1 MFWDIAG
8 REVKSNRMTL
18 AMAFVMRG
26 IYNSRVADFIEFI
39 DVRKSF
45 GDRVILDGVSFS
57 VEKGKTFAI
66 LGPSG
71 IGKTVTITH
80 IVGLLKPD
88 SGRIIVDG
96 QDVTNLSERDL
107 AAVRKKVQLV
117 FQSGALF
124 DSMTVREN
132 VAFPLAD
139 TDLSDEEVERRVQE
153 KLSLVEI
160 EDLKDLMPSELSTG
174 IKRAVAIARALAV
187 EPQAILYDEPTTM
200 VDPLMS
206 QTINS
211 LIRKMQRQLGMT
223 QIVVTHDIANCAEKV
238 ADRVALLD
246 KGKFAFIGSMA
257 ELYASDHPVVHE
269 FVEEDRIRFEKEKE
283 FV

>member
-1 MFWDIAG
+1 M
-8 REVKSNRMTL
+8 
-18 AMAFVMRG
+18 
-26 IYNSRVADFIEFI
+26 ADFIEFI
-39 DVRKSF
+39 DVHKSF
-45 GDRVILDGVSFS
+45 GERLILDGVSFS
-57 VEKGKTFAI
+57 VAKGTTFAI

-88 SGRIIVDG
+88 SGRIVVDG
-96 QDVTNLSERDL
+96 QDVTDLSEREL
-107 AAVRKKVQLV
+107 TPIRKKIQLV

-124 DSMTVREN
+124 DSMTVWDN
-132 VAFPLAD
+132 VAFPLTEAD
-139 TDLSDEEVERRVQE
+139 ISEEELDRRVQE
-153 KLSLVEI
+153 KLRLVDI
-160 EDLKDLMPSELSTG
+160 EDLADLMPSELSTG
-174 IKRAVAIARALAV
+174 MKRSVAIARALAV

-211 LIRKMQRQLGMT
+211 LIRKMQSQLGMT

-246 KGKFAFIGSMA
+246 KGRFVFNGTMA
-257 ELYASDHPVVHE
+257 ELYVSDHPVVKE

>member
-1 MFWDIAG
+1 
-8 REVKSNRMTL
+8 
-18 AMAFVMRG
+18 
-26 IYNSRVADFIEFI
+26 VADFIEFI
-39 DVRKSF
+39 DVHKSF
-45 GDRVILDGVSFS
+45 GERLILDGVSFS
-57 VEKGKTFAI
+57 VAKGTTFAI

-88 SGRIIVDG
+88 SGRIVVDG
-96 QDVTNLSERDL
+96 QDVTDLSEREL
-107 AAVRKKVQLV
+107 TPIRKKIQLV

-124 DSMTVREN
+124 DSMTVWDN
-132 VAFPLAD
+132 VAFPLTEAD
-139 TDLSDEEVERRVQE
+139 ISEEELDRRVQE
-153 KLSLVEI
+153 KLRLVDI
-160 EDLKDLMPSELSTG
+160 EDLADLMPSELSTG
-174 IKRAVAIARALAV
+174 MKRSVAIARALAV

-211 LIRKMQRQLGMT
+211 LIRKMQSQLGMT

-246 KGKFAFIGSMA
+246 KGRFVFNGTMA
-257 ELYASDHPVVHE
+257 ELYVSDHPVVKE

>member
-1 MFWDIAG
+1 
-8 REVKSNRMTL
+8 
-18 AMAFVMRG
+18 
-26 IYNSRVADFIEFI
+26 VADFIEFI
-39 DVRKSF
+39 DVHKSF
-45 GDRVILDGVSFS
+45 GERLILDGVSFT
-57 VEKGKTFAI
+57 VAKGTTFAI

-88 SGRIIVDG
+88 SGRILVDG
-96 QDVTNLSERDL
+96 QDITDLSEREL
-107 AAVRKKVQLV
+107 TPIRKKIQLV

-124 DSMTVREN
+124 DSMTVWDN
-132 VAFPLAD
+132 VAFPLTEAD
-139 TDLSDEEVERRVQE
+139 ISEEELERRVQE
-153 KLSLVEI
+153 KLRLVDI
-160 EDLKDLMPSELSTG
+160 EDLADLMPSELSTG
-174 IKRAVAIARALAV
+174 MKRSVAIARALAV

-211 LIRKMQRQLGMT
+211 LIRKMQSQLGMT

-246 KGKFAFIGSMA
+246 KGRFVFNGTMA
-257 ELYASDHPVVHE
+257 ELYVSDHPVVKE

>member
-1 MFWDIAG
+1 
-8 REVKSNRMTL
+8 
-18 AMAFVMRG
+18 
-26 IYNSRVADFIEFI
+26 VADFIEFI
-39 DVRKSF
+39 DVHKSF
-45 GDRVILDGVSFS
+45 GERLILDGVSFS
-57 VEKGKTFAI
+57 VAKGTTFAI

-88 SGRIIVDG
+88 SGRIVVDG
-96 QDVTNLSERDL
+96 QDVTDLSEREL
-107 AAVRKKVQLV
+107 TPIRKKIQLV

-124 DSMTVREN
+124 DSMTVWDN
-132 VAFPLAD
+132 VAFPLTEAD
-139 TDLSDEEVERRVQE
+139 ISEEELDRRVQE
-153 KLSLVEI
+153 KLRLVDI
-160 EDLKDLMPSELSTG
+160 EDLADLMPSELSTG
-174 IKRAVAIARALAV
+174 MKRSVAIARALAV

-211 LIRKMQRQLGMT
+211 LIRKMQSQLGMT

-246 KGKFAFIGSMA
+246 KGRFVFNGTMA
-257 ELYASDHPVVHE
+257 ELYVSDHPVVKE

-283 FV
+283 FA

>member
-1 MFWDIAG
+1 M
-8 REVKSNRMTL
+8 
-18 AMAFVMRG
+18 
-26 IYNSRVADFIEFI
+26 ADFIEFI
-39 DVRKSF
+39 DVHKSF
-45 GDRVILDGVSFS
+45 GERLILDGVSFS
-57 VEKGKTFAI
+57 VAKGTTFAI

-88 SGRIIVDG
+88 SGRILVDG
-96 QDVTNLSERDL
+96 QDITDLSEREL
-107 AAVRKKVQLV
+107 TPIRKKIQLV

-124 DSMTVREN
+124 DSMTVWDN
-132 VAFPLAD
+132 VAFPLTEAD
-139 TDLSDEEVERRVQE
+139 ISEEELDRRVQE
-153 KLSLVEI
+153 KLRLVDI
-160 EDLKDLMPSELSTG
+160 EDLADLMPSELSTG
-174 IKRAVAIARALAV
+174 MKRSVAIARALAV

-211 LIRKMQRQLGMT
+211 LIRKMQSQLGMT

-246 KGKFAFIGSMA
+246 KGRFVFNGTMA
-257 ELYASDHPVVHE
+257 ELYVSDHPVVKE

>member
-1 MFWDIAG
+1 
-8 REVKSNRMTL
+8 
-18 AMAFVMRG
+18 MAFIMRR
-26 IYNSRVADFIEFI
+26 IYNSLVAHFIEFI
-39 DVRKSF
+39 DVHKSF
-45 GDRVILDGVSFS
+45 GERTILDGVSFH
-57 VEKGKTFAI
+57 VEKGHTFAI

-71 IGKTVTITH
+71 IGKTVTLTH

-88 SGRIIVDG
+88 SGRILVDG
-96 QDVTNLSERDL
+96 QDVTDYSEREFTD
-107 AAVRKKVQLV
+107 VRRKVQLV

-124 DSMTVREN
+124 DSMTVWEN

-139 TDLSDEEVERRVQE
+139 YGISDDEVERRVQE
-153 KLSLVEI
+153 KLQLVEI
-160 EDLKDLMPSELSTG
+160 EDLADLMPSELSTG
-174 IKRAVAIARALAV
+174 MKRAVAIARALAV

-206 QTINS
+206 QTINA
-211 LIRKMQRQLGMT
+211 LIRKMQGQLGMT

-238 ADRVALLD
+238 ADHVALLD
-246 KGKFAFIGSMA
+246 KGRFVFIGTMA
-257 ELYASDHPVVHE
+257 ELYSSTHPVVHE

>member
-1 MFWDIAG
+1 
-8 REVKSNRMTL
+8 VP
-18 AMAFVMRG
+18 
-26 IYNSRVADFIEFI
+26 DFIQFI
-39 DVRKSF
+39 DVHKAF
-45 GDRVILDGVSFS
+45 GDRTILDGVSFS
-57 VEKGKTFAI
+57 VETGTTFAI

-96 QDVTNLSERDL
+96 QDVTQLSEREL
-107 AAVRKKVQLV
+107 SAVRKKVQLV

-124 DSMTVREN
+124 DSMTVWEN
-132 VAFPLAD
+132 VAFPLRD
-139 TDLSDEEVERRVQE
+139 TPFSEEEIDRRVQE
-153 KLSLVEI
+153 KLHLVEI
-160 EDLKDLMPSELSTG
+160 DDIADLMPSELSTG
-174 IKRAVAIARALAV
+174 VKRAVAIARALAV
-187 EPQAILYDEPTTM
+187 EPKGILYDEPTTM

-206 QTINS
+206 QTINT
-211 LIRKMQRQLGMT
+211 LIRKMQKQLGMT

-246 KGKFAFIGSMA
+246 KGRFVFNGTME
-257 ELYASDHPVVHE
+257 ELYASDHPVVRE

-283 FV
+283 FA

>member
-1 MFWDIAG
+1 M
-8 REVKSNRMTL
+8 RL
-18 AMAFVMRG
+18 AMTFIMRG
-26 IYNSRVADFIEFI
+26 IYNSHVADFIEFI
-39 DVRKSF
+39 DVHKSF
-45 GDRVILDGVSFS
+45 GDRVILDGVSFT

-88 SGRIIVDG
+88 SGKIIVDG
-96 QDVTNLSERDL
+96 QDVTGLTEAEL
-107 AAVRKKVQLV
+107 APVRKKVQLV

-124 DSMTVREN
+124 DSMTVWEN
-132 VAFPLAD
+132 VAFPFAD
-139 TDLSDEEVERRVQE
+139 TGLSDDEVDRKVQE
-153 KLSLVEI
+153 KLSLVDI

-246 KGKFAFIGSMA
+246 KGKFAFIGSMD
-257 ELYASDHPVVHE
+257 ELYASDHPVVRE

>member
-1 MFWDIAG
+1 M
-8 REVKSNRMTL
+8 
-18 AMAFVMRG
+18 
-26 IYNSRVADFIEFI
+26 ADFIEFI
-39 DVRKSF
+39 DVHKSF
-45 GDRVILDGVSFS
+45 GERLILDGVSFS
-57 VEKGKTFAI
+57 VAKGTTFAI

-88 SGRIIVDG
+88 SGRILVDG
-96 QDVTNLSERDL
+96 QDITDLSEREL
-107 AAVRKKVQLV
+107 TPIRKKIQLV

-124 DSMTVREN
+124 DSMTVWDN
-132 VAFPLAD
+132 VAFPLTEAD
-139 TDLSDEEVERRVQE
+139 ISEEELERRVQE
-153 KLSLVEI
+153 KLRLVDI
-160 EDLKDLMPSELSTG
+160 EDLADLMPSELSTG
-174 IKRAVAIARALAV
+174 MKRSVAIARALAV

-211 LIRKMQRQLGMT
+211 LIRKMQSQLGMT

-246 KGKFAFIGSMA
+246 KGRFVFNGTMA
-257 ELYASDHPVVHE
+257 ELYVSDHPVVKE

>member
-1 MFWDIAG
+1 M
-8 REVKSNRMTL
+8 
-18 AMAFVMRG
+18 
-26 IYNSRVADFIEFI
+26 ADFIEFI

-45 GDRVILDGVSFS
+45 GDRTILDGVSFT
-57 VEKGKTFAI
+57 VEKGTTFAI

-71 IGKTVTITH
+71 TGKTVTITH

-96 QDVTNLSERDL
+96 HDVTNLTEREW
-107 AAVRKKVQLV
+107 APIRKKVQLV

-124 DSMTVREN
+124 DSLTVWEN
-132 VAFPLAD
+132 VAFPLRD
-139 TDLSDEEVERRVQE
+139 VRIKEDDIERRVQE
-153 KLSLVEI
+153 KLRLVDI
-160 EDLKDLMPSELSTG
+160 EDLADLMPSELSTG
-174 IKRAVAIARALAV
+174 MKRAVAIARALAV

-206 QTINS
+206 QTINQ
-211 LIRKMQRQLGMT
+211 LIRKMQVQLGMT

-246 KGKFAFIGSMA
+246 RGRFVFIGTMD
-257 ELYASDHPVVHE
+257 ELYANDHPVVRE
-269 FVEEDRIRFEKEKE
+269 FVEEDRIRFEKERE
-283 FV
+283 FA